1 MTATAAELPLADGPG
16 KPQGPSAAVIL
27 AALQRH
33 YRRPGADRDGEVLI
47 AEAQAPGSAR
57 RADLV
62 RVGMWASRGLGID
75 VHEIKTSRSD
85 WRRELGA
92 PAKAE
97 AWWPYCNRFWVV
109 APPGVVTA
117 AELPEGWGLM
127 ELPASGRRVKVRVP
141 AETRKDITLT
151 VPLLVELLR
160 RADNQRLAEIDEL
173 RRQHRDS
180 IAELDRTWRA
190 KTDDGSGLSW
200 ENRQRLDLLRQVE
213 DALGVPLEAHAG
225 WPRTPLKAV
234 TPAELA
240 AFLADAGDHVT
251 LQRRKEDLDRERR
264 RLREAA
270 AGLLQHLDPPAP
282 KAGKH
287 P

>member
-1 MTATAAELPLADGPG
+1 MTAAAAELTGAAAPG
-16 KPQGPSAAVIL
+16 KPQGPTAATIL

-33 YRRPGADRDGEVLI
+33 YRRPGTERDGEVLI

-75 VHEIKTSRSD
+75 VHEIKASRSD
-85 WRRELGA
+85 WRRELGD

-109 APPGVVTA
+109 APPGVVA
-117 AELPEGWGLM
+117 VGELPEGWGLM
-127 ELPASGRRVKVRVP
+127 ELPASGRRLKIRVA

-173 RRQHRDS
+173 RRQHRDA

-200 ENRQRLDLLRQVE
+200 ENQHRLSLLQQVE
-213 DALGVPLEAHAG
+213 DALGVPLDSHVG

-240 AFLADAGDHVT
+240 AFLGDARDHVT
-251 LQRRKEDLDRERR
+251 LQRGKEDLDRERR
-264 RLREAA
+264 NLREAA
-270 AGLLQHLDPPAP
+270 AGVLERLTQPARP
-282 KAGKH
+282 GRS
-287 P
+287 

>member
-1 MTATAAELPLADGPG
+1 MTATAAELPLDTAPG
-16 KPQGPSAAVIL
+16 KPQGPSAATIL

-33 YRRPGADRDGEVLI
+33 YRKPGTERDGEVLI

-85 WRRELGA
+85 WRRELDD

-109 APPGVVTA
+109 APPGVVQA

-127 ELPASGRRVKVRVP
+127 ELPASGRRFKVRVP

-190 KTDDGSGLSW
+190 KTGDGSGLSG
-200 ENRQRLDLLRQVE
+200 ENRQRLSLLQQVE
-213 DALGVPLEAHAG
+213 DALGVPLDAHAG

-240 AFLADAGDHVT
+240 AFLADARDNVT

-264 RLREAA
+264 SLREAA
-270 AGLLQHLDPPAP
+270 AGVLDRTARPA
-282 KAGKH
+282 GRS
-287 P
+287 

>member
-1 MTATAAELPLADGPG
+1 MTAAATELTGATAPG
-16 KPQGPSAAVIL
+16 KPQGPSAATIL

-33 YRRPGADRDGEVLI
+33 YRRPGTERDGEVLI

-85 WRRELGA
+85 WRRELDD

-127 ELPASGRRVKVRVP
+127 ELPASGRRFKIRVP

-200 ENRQRLDLLRQVE
+200 ENRQRLDLLQQIE
-213 DALGVPLEAHAG
+213 DALGVPLDTHAG

-240 AFLADAGDHVT
+240 AFLADARDHVT
-251 LQRRKEDLDRERR
+251 IQRRKEDLDHQRR

-270 AGLLQHLDPPAP
+270 AGLLEHLDPPAP
-282 KAGKH
+282 QAGKH